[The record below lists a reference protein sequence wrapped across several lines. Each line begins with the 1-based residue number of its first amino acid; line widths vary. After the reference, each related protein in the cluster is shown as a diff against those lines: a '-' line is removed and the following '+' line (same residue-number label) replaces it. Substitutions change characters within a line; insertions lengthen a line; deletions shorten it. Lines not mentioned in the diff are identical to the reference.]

1 MLIKKIKDLNFR
13 NKFKYLEKKNKII
26 QFLFINQLNN
36 KSLINPLILSL
47 FLKKK
52 QTFKTKIVRRCI
64 FTNRNKGSL
73 RHFNI
78 SRILL
83 RDMLSFGFIPG
94 YKKAVW

>member
-13 NKFKYLEKKNKII
+13 KKFKCLEKKNKII

-52 QTFKTKIVRRCI
+52 QTFKT
-64 FTNRNKGSL
+64 
-73 RHFNI
+73 
-78 SRILL
+78 
-83 RDMLSFGFIPG
+83 
-94 YKKAVW
+94 